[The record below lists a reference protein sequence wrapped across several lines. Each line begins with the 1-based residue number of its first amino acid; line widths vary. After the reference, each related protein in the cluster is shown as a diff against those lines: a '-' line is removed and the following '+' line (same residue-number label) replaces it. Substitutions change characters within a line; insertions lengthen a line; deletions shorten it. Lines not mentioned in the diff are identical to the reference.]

1 VQFPTWIK
9 PAVLGCV
16 FGTIGVLTVAFKADL
31 IVTADTAST
40 MAEHEADSAVVA
52 SLTPIC
58 VAQYKGSG
66 TPTLLAS
73 LEKQRS
79 WERVDFVEEHGWA
92 TMPGSKTPNKDVANA
107 CAHELMKLKKS

>member
-1 VQFPTWIK
+1 MQIPTWIK

-16 FGTIGVLTVAFKADL
+16 FGTIGVMTVALKADL

-40 MAEHEADSAVVA
+40 MAQQKADSAVVA

-58 VAQYKGSG
+58 VAQYKGTG
-66 TPTLLAS
+66 TPKLLDS
-73 LEKQRS
+73 MEKQRS

-92 TMPGSKTPNKDVANA
+92 TMPGSASPNKDVANA
-107 CAHELMKLKKS
+107 CAHELMKLTKG